1 MPPESLSPG
10 EARQAGLK
18 ARLLDRAEELVYR
31 MNERQHWLFRLW
43 DSGNELWAALYF
55 RFLRRRAAA
64 FERPVHSR
72 SGVEARLRL
81 LQTEDEE
88 AFAQLLSGLGARYLP
103 PHPIDRASARRA
115 LRRRSYLPFGIF
127 VEGRLVGY
135 LLLRLFFPRRAV
147 TGIWTL
153 PETHNLGLGQESL
166 RHSRAFTRG
175 EDLPDYCTIPVDN
188 ENSLRMATAAG
199 FRILRTNR
207 RFHVLR
213 H

>member
-1 MPPESLSPG
+1 MSG
-10 EARQAGLK
+10 EGVTPDATRATGLL
-18 ARLLDRAEELVYR
+18 ARLQDRAEELVYR
-31 MNERQHWLFRLW
+31 MNERQHWIFRLW
-43 DSGNELWAALYF
+43 DQGNELWAALCF
-55 RFLRRRAAA
+55 RGLRRRAAA
-64 FERPVHSR
+64 FERPVRSR
-72 SGVEARLRL
+72 SGVEAHLRL
-81 LQTEDEE
+81 LDPGDEE
-88 AFAQLLSGLGARYLP
+88 AFARLLEGLRARYLP

-127 VEGRLVGY
+127 VEGRLAGY

-166 RHSRAFTRG
+166 RQSRAFTRG
-175 EDLPDYCTIPVDN
+175 EGLADYCTIPVDN
-188 ENSLRMATAAG
+188 LNSVRMATAAG